1 MTGLSLRLG
10 ADASGFKRGL
20 DEATGATKQLGGA
33 SRDLTGREKALL
45 AATVALAAG
54 IGIYMKKAIDAA
66 DAASKLSE
74 KTGISTERLTGMR
87 LTAEL
92 AGTSVDSMAK
102 GFKKLQKGL
111 FEGVTEGIGP
121 TKDSLDAMGIS
132 LVDAEGAMRSSE
144 AVVADIADTFALM
157 ENGAAKAAL
166 AQDLLGRAGVDMIP
180 LLNQGSEAVKRLH
193 QESVE
198 MGRVWSEE
206 TAQSAEDF
214 NDAIT
219 RLKATGDG
227 FFQTAA
233 QFYIPVMAD
242 VVGGMALMARAA
254 VTMTWP
260 WERGKKG
267 REEVSKAIED
277 QADKVLFLKRELK
290 AYEDSDSQ
298 NPAWL
303 ADRTRLIA
311 ATTDEIKRQV
321 DVLRNLKG
329 EVGAEVGIIN
339 AETLA
344 LRKQA
349 AARAAAIAAG
359 QTGAGGPGAK
369 VPSTKAAAEASDP
382 QAAALDA
389 RTKAAQQYATA
400 LEALEAQERR
410 LIVASLE
417 GGHAVLAR
425 LEDERRAV
433 EAQRDHAL
441 ANEDLLAAERERI
454 AAAAADTIV
463 ALEHDAQREIFA
475 LRAAGADDAERLHE
489 RRVRSAERAGQQEQA
504 GAFSVANSLIGLT
517 ETISSAV
524 MDGHASQTAEGKKAA
539 RQQFAAQQAVA
550 FAIASVQMALGI
562 AMASASAPAPANIPA
577 IVAAVA
583 TGIGTLATI
592 AGTTIAGVADGGLMP
607 DTLRKAG
614 LNRHS
619 VLAVRNDEMVLP
631 PQATRDMVDT
641 MALAK
646 RASFSQ
652 AGGGGGGG
660 TRYVND
666 RPVILNGREVGRIMD
681 DHLIRSEERGLGY
694 GHRVRTRMTA

>member
-254 VTMTWP
+254 VTMT
-260 WERGKKG
+260 
-267 REEVSKAIED
+267 
-277 QADKVLFLKRELK
+277 
-290 AYEDSDSQ
+290 
-298 NPAWL
+298 
-303 ADRTRLIA
+303 
-311 ATTDEIKRQV
+311 
-321 DVLRNLKG
+321 
-329 EVGAEVGIIN
+329 
-339 AETLA
+339 
-344 LRKQA
+344 
-349 AARAAAIAAG
+349 
-359 QTGAGGPGAK
+359 
-369 VPSTKAAAEASDP
+369 
-382 QAAALDA
+382 
-389 RTKAAQQYATA
+389 
-400 LEALEAQERR
+400 
-410 LIVASLE
+410 
-417 GGHAVLAR
+417 
-425 LEDERRAV
+425 
-433 EAQRDHAL
+433 
-441 ANEDLLAAERERI
+441 
-454 AAAAADTIV
+454 
-463 ALEHDAQREIFA
+463 
-475 LRAAGADDAERLHE
+475 
-489 RRVRSAERAGQQEQA
+489 
-504 GAFSVANSLIGLT
+504 
-517 ETISSAV
+517 
-524 MDGHASQTAEGKKAA
+524 
-539 RQQFAAQQAVA
+539 
-550 FAIASVQMALGI
+550 
-562 AMASASAPAPANIPA
+562 
-577 IVAAVA
+577 
-583 TGIGTLATI
+583 
-592 AGTTIAGVADGGLMP
+592 
-607 DTLRKAG
+607 
-614 LNRHS
+614 
-619 VLAVRNDEMVLP
+619 
-631 PQATRDMVDT
+631 
-641 MALAK
+641 
-646 RASFSQ
+646 
-652 AGGGGGGG
+652 
-660 TRYVND
+660 
-666 RPVILNGREVGRIMD
+666 
-681 DHLIRSEERGLGY
+681 
-694 GHRVRTRMTA
+694 